1 VSSLFG
7 AYTFA
12 AENAVIWIIAS
23 YGAYLLLRAG
33 IFAVPQVGFM
43 AIGAFAS
50 GVWTTRISHN
60 IVVGAIFGALFA
72 AVVGIVLGFLLRRL
86 AGIYLAIATIAFVVV
101 VQILCTNFSITGGA
115 LGLIG
120 IPLLPNGN
128 SLLITLGAV
137 IVVMIA
143 LSYSW
148 AGRAMDVLR
157 EQSVVAAHFGVNV
170 GMYRVALFG
179 VSGLLG
185 GLAGALL
192 GNMAGFIQPG
202 QFGFS
207 SISQIVAVV
216 VIGGTFRALG
226 PLIGGVIVFGLP
238 EVVTSLGAYATMIDG
253 VLLLV
258 VVVAVPGGVASL
270 PDLVVSAARRWR
282 ERRSVDIAMLSQASS
297 NAPSTAVGST
307 MTPVDETASPS
318 ASCVGDILMTLQ
330 SISHSYGGVTALDD
344 VSFDIRRG
352 EVLGLI
358 GPNGS
363 GKTTLLN
370 VISGAI
376 RPKSGSIVFES
387 TDMARMLGRPDRIA
401 RAGVVRTF
409 QNIRLV
415 PSMSARENVAFGAY
429 RRAPRLLVSFS
440 WAKAHRASS
449 EIRLQTSTVFASD
462 RWDLPSPNARV
473 SRLPYGTQRQLE
485 IERALAA
492 RPKLFLLDEPAA
504 GMTPTERAHVFGR
517 LRELA
522 HAGVTI
528 VVIEHDLE
536 SLRMHCDRIAVL
548 NFGHLLTIGEP
559 DQVAT
564 SPEVAEAY
572 LGV

>member
-23 YGAYLLLRAG
+23 YGAYLLFRAG

-50 GVWTTRISHN
+50 GVWTTRVSN
-60 IVVGAIFGALFA
+60 SIVVGAIFGAIFA
-72 AVVGIVLGFLLRRL
+72 AVVGIALGFLLRRL

-137 IVVMIA
+137 IVLMIA

-270 PDLVVSAARRWR
+270 PYLAVGVVRRWR
-282 ERRSVDIAMLSQASS
+282 ERRRVDIATLSPASS

-307 MTPVDETASPS
+307 LTPEDETASS
-318 ASCVGDILMTLQ
+318 ASSVGDILMTLQ
-330 SISHSYGGVTALDD
+330 SVSHSYGGVTALDD

-370 VISGAI
+370 VVSGAI
-376 RPKSGSIVFES
+376 RPRSGSIIFES

-440 WAKAHRASS
+440 WAKARRATS
-449 EIRLQTSTVFASD
+449 EIRSQTSSVFATD

-473 SRLPYGTQRQLE
+473 SGLPYGTQRQLE